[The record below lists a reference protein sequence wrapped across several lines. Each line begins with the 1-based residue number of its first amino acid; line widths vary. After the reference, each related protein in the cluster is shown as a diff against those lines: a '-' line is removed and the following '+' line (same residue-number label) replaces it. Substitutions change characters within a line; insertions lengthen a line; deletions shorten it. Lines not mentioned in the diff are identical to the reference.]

1 MQHDAIGVAEV
12 LSRRMPRPPE
22 HADLG
27 FDFVLDVW
35 QRRKWLALIAFS
47 AGFAA
52 VASLAL
58 SLPNMYRASATAMVE
73 RQQVSETFVRPT
85 VTSELE
91 TRIQTIHKQVMSRA
105 RLTDVIN
112 RLGLYPELRG
122 QVPVEAIVERMR
134 RDVDFSVSGVDQTS
148 GRTST
153 IAFTI
158 SYTGRDPVTAAE
170 VTNLLTTFHVEE
182 NTKSREQ
189 QAVRTADFLRSQ
201 LDEIKGS
208 LDSDQQRIGE
218 YKRQHNGELAEQ
230 VETNLAAL
238 DRLNNQL
245 RLNGEYQIRAMERKE
260 RLEREAAVAAAPAP
274 SSPATAAVSTQ
285 QTELVK
291 LKDQLTELR
300 RKYSDQYPDVI
311 HLRQEIATLEQVVQA
326 DGDSHPA
333 SAAPAQ
339 ESTPAA
345 VNARAA
351 EQALHEVD
359 SQLNSLKSQESLLR
373 QVIGSYESRVENA
386 PKRQEEVQ
394 QLTRDSEATKE
405 RYETLLKRY
414 EEARLTENLEQGQNV
429 ERFRVL
435 DPAIPSGR
443 PTAPNRMWLLG
454 MGLVGSLALA
464 LLAVVGAE
472 KLDTT
477 FHSVEDLRAFA
488 RIPAIAV
495 IRRIPTPS
503 EARSRRVRQVLV
515 ATSVVAALALIVA
528 GARHIGSG
536 NEQIVMMTA
545 RGRG

>member
-1 MQHDAIGVAEV
+1 MARSHEQT
-12 LSRRMPRPPE
+12 
-22 HADLG
+22 DLG

-58 SLPNMYRASATAMVE
+58 SLPNIYRASATVMVE

-105 RLTDVIN
+105 RLSDVIS

-122 QVPVEAIVERMR
+122 QVPIDAIVERLR

-170 VTNLLTTFHVEE
+170 VANLLTSFHVEE

-189 QAVRTADFLRSQ
+189 QAVRTADFLKSQ
-201 LDEIKGS
+201 LDEIKRS

-218 YKRQHNGELAEQ
+218 YKRQHNGELGEQ

-238 DRLNNQL
+238 ERFNNQL

-260 RLEREAAVAAAPAP
+260 RLEREAAAAAAPAP
-274 SSPATAAVSTQ
+274 APAPTAPAVSTPAS
-285 QTELVK
+285 ELTK
-291 LKDQLTELR
+291 LRDQLTDLR
-300 RKYSDQYPDVI
+300 RKYSDQYPDVV
-311 HLRQEIATLEQVVQA
+311 HLRQEIATLEPIVQA
-326 DGDSHPA
+326 EGEAHPA
-333 SAAPAQ
+333 PPPESA
-339 ESTPAA
+339 PAA
-345 VNARAA
+345 VTARAS
-351 EQALHEVD
+351 EQALREVD
-359 SQLNSLKSQESLLR
+359 GQLQSLKSEEVLLR
-373 QVIGSYESRVENA
+373 QVIGTYESRVENA
-386 PKRQEEVQ
+386 PKRQEDVQ

-414 EEARLTENLEQGQNV
+414 EEARLTESLEQGQNV
-429 ERFRVL
+429 EGFRVL
-435 DPAIPSGR
+435 DPAIPSAR

-454 MGLVGSLALA
+454 MGAVGSLALA
-464 LLAVVGAE
+464 LFAVVGAE

-477 FHSVEDLRAFA
+477 FHSVDDLRAFA

-495 IRRIPTPS
+495 IRRIPTPA

-515 ATSVVAALALIVA
+515 AASVVAALALIVA
-528 GARHIGSG
+528 GARHVGYG

>member
-1 MQHDAIGVAEV
+1 MAQPHEQT
-12 LSRRMPRPPE
+12 
-22 HADLG
+22 DLG

-58 SLPNMYRASATAMVE
+58 SLPNIYRASATVMVE

-105 RLTDVIN
+105 RLSEVIT

-122 QVPVEAIVERMR
+122 QVPIDAIVERMR

-170 VTNLLTTFHVEE
+170 VANLLTSFHVEE

-189 QAVRTADFLRSQ
+189 QAVRTADFLRAQ
-201 LDEIKGS
+201 LDEIKRS

-238 DRLNNQL
+238 ERLNNQL
-245 RLNGEYQIRAMERKE
+245 RLNGEYQIRAMERKD
-260 RLEREAAVAAAPAP
+260 RLEREAATAAAPAP
-274 SSPATAAVSTQ
+274 ATATAPAVSTPAS
-285 QTELVK
+285 ELAK
-291 LKDQLTELR
+291 LRDQLTDLR
-300 RKYSDQYPDVI
+300 RKYSDQYPDVV
-311 HLRQEIATLEQVVQA
+311 HLRQEIATLEPVVQA
-326 DGDSHPA
+326 EGDAHPTPPPE
-333 SAAPAQ
+333 SAPA
-339 ESTPAA
+339 AA
-345 VNARAA
+345 TARAT
-351 EQALHEVD
+351 EQALREVD
-359 SQLNSLKSQESLLR
+359 GQLQSLKSEEALLR
-373 QVIGSYESRVENA
+373 QVIGTYESRVENA
-386 PKRQEEVQ
+386 PKRQDDIQ

-414 EEARLTENLEQGQNV
+414 EEARLTESLEQGQNV
-429 ERFRVL
+429 EGFRVL

-454 MGLVGSLALA
+454 MGIVGSLALA
-464 LLAVVGAE
+464 LFAVVGAE

-477 FHSVEDLRAFA
+477 FHSVDDLRAFA

-495 IRRIPTPS
+495 IRRIPTPA
-503 EARSRRVRQVLV
+503 EARRRRVRQVLV
-515 ATSVVAALALIVA
+515 AASVVAALALIVA
-528 GARHIGSG
+528 GARHVGYG

>member
-1 MQHDAIGVAEV
+1 MTRSREHTEV
-12 LSRRMPRPPE
+12 GL
-22 HADLG
+22 
-27 FDFVLDVW
+27 DFVLDVW

-47 AGFAA
+47 AGFAGIT
-52 VASLAL
+52 SLAM
-58 SLPNMYRASATAMVE
+58 SLPDIYRASATVMVE

-91 TRIQTIHKQVMSRA
+91 TRIQTIHRQVMSRA
-105 RLTDVIN
+105 RLTDLIT

-122 QVPVEAIVERMR
+122 HVPMDAIVERMR
-134 RDVDFSVSGVDQTS
+134 HDVGFSVSGVDQSS

-170 VTNLLTTFHVEE
+170 VANLLTGFHVDE

-201 LDEIKGS
+201 LEEIKRS
-208 LDSDQQRIGE
+208 LDSDEKRIGE

-238 DRLNNQL
+238 ERFNNQL

-260 RLEREAAVAAAPAP
+260 RLEREATAAAATHHAAP
-274 SSPATAAVSTQ
+274 TPINSPAS
-285 QTELVK
+285 ELAK
-291 LKDQLTELR
+291 LKDQLADLR

-311 HLRQEIATLEQVVQA
+311 HLRQEIAALEPVVQA
-326 DGDSHPA
+326 DT
-333 SAAPAQ
+333 
-339 ESTPAA
+339 E
-345 VNARAA
+345 ARAA
-351 EQALHEVD
+351 VAAESTQEASSTRASEQALREVE
-359 SQLNSLKSQESLLR
+359 SQLASLKSEEALLR
-373 QVIGSYESRVENA
+373 QVISTYEQRVENA
-386 PKRQEEVQ
+386 PKRQEDVQ
-394 QLTRDSEATKE
+394 QLTRDSEASKE

-414 EEARLTENLEQGQNV
+414 EEARLTENLEQGQNI

-435 DPAIPSGR
+435 DPAIPSAR
-443 PTAPNRMWLLG
+443 PTAPNRLWLLG
-454 MGLVGSLALA
+454 MGLAASLALA
-464 LLAVVGAE
+464 LVAMVGAE
-472 KLDTT
+472 KLDAT
-477 FHSVEDLRAFA
+477 FHNVEDLRTFA
-488 RIPAIAV
+488 RVPAIAV

-503 EARSRRVRQVLV
+503 DARSRRVRRVLV
-515 ATSVVAALALIVA
+515 TASVVAALALIVA
-528 GARHIGSG
+528 GARHIGTG

>member
-1 MQHDAIGVAEV
+1 
-12 LSRRMPRPPE
+12 MPRTRE
-22 HADLG
+22 YTDLG

-35 QRRKWLALIAFS
+35 QRRKWLALVAFS
-47 AGFAA
+47 AGF
-52 VASLAL
+52 VGIASLAL
-58 SLPNMYRASATAMVE
+58 SLPNIYRGGATVMVE

-85 VTSELE
+85 VTAELE

-105 RLTDVIN
+105 RLSEVIN

-122 QVPVEAIVERMR
+122 HIPMDAIVERMR
-134 RDVDFSVSGVDQTS
+134 RDVDFSVSGVDQIS

-158 SYTGRDPVTAAE
+158 SYTGRDPVIVAQVA
-170 VTNLLTTFHVEE
+170 NLLTEFHVEE

-189 QAVRTADFLRSQ
+189 QAVRTAEFLRSQ
-201 LDEIKGS
+201 LDEIKQS
-208 LDSDQQRIGE
+208 LDSDQKRIGD

-238 DRLNNQL
+238 ERLNNQL

-260 RLEREAAVAAAPAP
+260 RLEREAANAAPSAQLATRTVNT
-274 SSPATAAVSTQ
+274 PAS
-285 QTELVK
+285 ELAT
-291 LKDQLTELR
+291 LNEQLTDLR

-311 HLRQEIATLEQVVQA
+311 RLRQEIATLERVVQA
-326 DGDSHPA
+326 DTQA
-333 SAAPAQ
+333 QAA
-339 ESTPAA
+339 TPGEPTPEA
-345 VNARAA
+345 VAARAN
-351 EQALHEVD
+351 EQALREVD
-359 SQLNSLKSQESLLR
+359 NQLKSLKSEEALLR
-373 QVIGSYESRVENA
+373 QVIGTYESRVENA

-394 QLTRDSEATKE
+394 QLTRDSDASKE

-414 EEARLTENLEQGQNV
+414 EEARLTESLEQGQNI

-443 PTAPNRMWLLG
+443 PAAPNRVWLIG
-454 MGLVGSLALA
+454 MGFVGSLALA
-464 LLAVVGAE
+464 LVAIVGAE

-503 EARSRRVRQVLV
+503 QARTRRVRRILV
-515 ATSVVAALALIVA
+515 TASVVAALALIVA

-536 NEQIVMMTA
+536 NEQIVLMTA

>member
-1 MQHDAIGVAEV
+1 MA
-12 LSRRMPRPPE
+12 RPHEQTDP
-22 HADLG
+22 G

-35 QRRKWLALIAFS
+35 QRRKWLAVIAFS

-52 VASLAL
+52 VASLAV
-58 SLPNMYRASATAMVE
+58 SLPDIYRSTATVMVE

-105 RLTDVIN
+105 RLGDVIT

-122 QVPVEAIVERMR
+122 RVPIDAIVERMR

-170 VTNLLTTFHVEE
+170 VANLLTAFHVEE

-201 LDEIKGS
+201 LDEIKRS

-238 DRLNNQL
+238 ERFNNQL

-260 RLEREAAVAAAPAP
+260 RLEREAAAAAAPAP
-274 SSPATAAVSTQ
+274 APAPTAPAGSTPAS
-285 QTELVK
+285 ELAK
-291 LKDQLTELR
+291 LREQLTDLR
-300 RKYSDQYPDVI
+300 RKYSDQYPDVV
-311 HLRQEIATLEQVVQA
+311 HLRQEIATLEPIVQA
-326 DGDSHPA
+326 EGEAHPA
-333 SAAPAQ
+333 PPESA
-339 ESTPAA
+339 PAA
-345 VNARAA
+345 VTARAS
-351 EQALHEVD
+351 EQALREVD
-359 SQLNSLKSQESLLR
+359 GQLQSLKSEEVLLR
-373 QVIGSYESRVENA
+373 QVIGTYESRVENA
-386 PKRQEEVQ
+386 PKRQEDIQ

-414 EEARLTENLEQGQNV
+414 EEARLTESLEQGQNV
-429 ERFRVL
+429 EGFRVL

-454 MGLVGSLALA
+454 MGVVGSLALA
-464 LLAVVGAE
+464 LFAVVGAE

-477 FHSVEDLRAFA
+477 FHSVDDLRAFA

-495 IRRIPTPS
+495 IRRIPTPA
-503 EARSRRVRQVLV
+503 EARRRRVRQVLV
-515 ATSVVAALALIVA
+515 AASVVAALALIVA
-528 GARHIGSG
+528 GARHVGYG

>member
-1 MQHDAIGVAEV
+1 
-12 LSRRMPRPPE
+12 MPRSRE
-22 HADLG
+22 HTDPG

-47 AGFAA
+47 AGFAGI
-52 VASLAL
+52 ASLAL
-58 SLPNMYRASATAMVE
+58 SLPNIYRASATAMVE

-91 TRIQTIHKQVMSRA
+91 TRIQTIHKEVMSRA
-105 RLTDVIN
+105 RLTEVIT

-122 QVPVEAIVERMR
+122 QVPMDAIVERMR
-134 RDVDFSVSGVDQTS
+134 HDVGFSVSGVDQSS

-158 SYTGRDPVTAAE
+158 SYTGRDPVAAAE
-170 VTNLLTTFHVEE
+170 VANVLTGFHVDE

-201 LDEIKGS
+201 LEEIKRS
-208 LDSDQQRIGE
+208 LDSDEDRIGE

-238 DRLNNQL
+238 ERLNNQL

-260 RLEREAAVAAAPAP
+260 RLEREAALAVATPRTPPAQP
-274 SSPATAAVSTQ
+274 VNTPAS
-285 QTELVK
+285 ELTK
-291 LKDQLTELR
+291 LKDQLTDLR

-311 HLRQEIATLEQVVQA
+311 HLRQEIAALEQVVQA
-326 DGDSHPA
+326 DGEARP
-333 SAAPAQ
+333 AAPA
-339 ESTPAA
+339 ESPVEA
-345 VNARAA
+345 VTTRATD
-351 EQALHEVD
+351 QALREVD
-359 SQLNSLKSQESLLR
+359 SQMQSLKSEEALLR
-373 QVIGSYESRVENA
+373 QVIGTYEKRVENA

-394 QLTRDSEATKE
+394 QLTRDSAASKE

-414 EEARLTENLEQGQNV
+414 EEARLTENLEQGQNI

-435 DPAIPSGR
+435 DPAIPSAR

-454 MGLVGSLALA
+454 MGFVGSLALA
-464 LLAVVGAE
+464 LVTVIGAE

-477 FHSVEDLRAFA
+477 FHNIEDLRAFA

-503 EARSRRVRQVLV
+503 DARSRRVRRVLV
-515 ATSVVAALALIVA
+515 TASVVAALALIVA

>member
-1 MQHDAIGVAEV
+1 MA
-12 LSRRMPRPPE
+12 RPHE
-22 HADLG
+22 QTDLG

-58 SLPNMYRASATAMVE
+58 SLPNIYRASATVMVE

-105 RLTDVIN
+105 RLSEVIT

-122 QVPVEAIVERMR
+122 QVPIDAIVERMR

-170 VTNLLTTFHVEE
+170 VANLLTSFHVEE

-189 QAVRTADFLRSQ
+189 QAVRTADFLRAQ
-201 LDEIKGS
+201 LDEIKRS

-238 DRLNNQL
+238 ERFNNQL
-245 RLNGEYQIRAMERKE
+245 RLNGEYQIRAMERKD
-260 RLEREAAVAAAPAP
+260 RLEREAATAAAPAP
-274 SSPATAAVSTQ
+274 ATATAPAVSTPAS
-285 QTELVK
+285 ELAK
-291 LKDQLTELR
+291 LRDQLTDLR
-300 RKYSDQYPDVI
+300 RKYSDQYPDVV
-311 HLRQEIATLEQVVQA
+311 HLRQEIATLEPVVQA
-326 DGDSHPA
+326 EGDAHPTPPPE
-333 SAAPAQ
+333 SAPA
-339 ESTPAA
+339 AA
-345 VNARAA
+345 TARAT
-351 EQALHEVD
+351 EQALREVD
-359 SQLNSLKSQESLLR
+359 GQLQSLKSEEALLR
-373 QVIGSYESRVENA
+373 QVIGTYESRVENA
-386 PKRQEEVQ
+386 PKRQDDIQ

-414 EEARLTENLEQGQNV
+414 EEARLTESLEQGQNV
-429 ERFRVL
+429 EGFRVL

-454 MGLVGSLALA
+454 MGIVGSLALA
-464 LLAVVGAE
+464 LFAVVGAE

-477 FHSVEDLRAFA
+477 FHSVDDLRAFA

-495 IRRIPTPS
+495 IRRIPTPA
-503 EARSRRVRQVLV
+503 EARRRRVRQVLV
-515 ATSVVAALALIVA
+515 AASVVAALALIVA
-528 GARHIGSG
+528 GARHVGYG

>member
-1 MQHDAIGVAEV
+1 
-12 LSRRMPRPPE
+12 MPRPHE
-22 HADLG
+22 HSDPG

-35 QRRKWLALIAFS
+35 QRRKWLALVAFS
-47 AGFAA
+47 AGFAGI
-52 VASLAL
+52 ASLAL
-58 SLPNMYRASATAMVE
+58 SLPNIYRASATVMVE
-73 RQQVSETFVRPT
+73 RQQVSESFVRPT

-105 RLTDVIN
+105 RLGEIIN

-122 QVPVEAIVERMR
+122 QIPVDAIVERMR

-170 VTNLLTTFHVEE
+170 VANLLTEFHVEE

-201 LDEIKGS
+201 LDEIKRS
-208 LDSDQQRIGE
+208 LDSDQQRIGD

-238 DRLNNQL
+238 ERLNNQL

-260 RLEREAAVAAAPAP
+260 RLEREAATAAAAPP
-274 SSPATAAVSTQ
+274 SVLHQAVSTPAS
-285 QTELVK
+285 ELAK
-291 LKDQLTELR
+291 LNDQLTDLR
-300 RKYSDQYPDVI
+300 RKYSDQYPDII
-311 HLRQEIATLEQVVQA
+311 HLRQEIAALEQVVAA
-326 DGDSHPA
+326 DANAHPA
-333 SAAPAQ
+333 ATPEPPPEAATAH
-339 ESTPAA
+339 A
-345 VNARAA
+345 N
-351 EQALHEVD
+351 EQALREVD
-359 SQLNSLKSQESLLR
+359 GQLQSLKSEEALLR
-373 QVIGSYESRVENA
+373 QVIATYEGRVENA

-394 QLTRDSEATKE
+394 QLSRDSEASKE

-414 EEARLTENLEQGQNV
+414 EEARLTESLEQGQNI

-443 PTAPNRMWLLG
+443 PTAPNRPWLLG
-454 MGLVGSLALA
+454 MGLAGSLVLA
-464 LLAVVGAE
+464 LVAVVGAE

-503 EARSRRVRQVLV
+503 ETRSLRVRRVLV
-515 ATSVVAALALIVA
+515 TASVVAALALIVA
-528 GARHIGSG
+528 GGRHIGLG

>member
-1 MQHDAIGVAEV
+1 MARSHEQT
-12 LSRRMPRPPE
+12 
-22 HADLG
+22 DLG

-58 SLPNMYRASATAMVE
+58 SLPNIYRASATVMVE

-105 RLTDVIN
+105 RLSDVIT

-122 QVPVEAIVERMR
+122 QVPIDAIVERLR

-170 VTNLLTTFHVEE
+170 VANLLTSFHVEE

-201 LDEIKGS
+201 LDEIKRS

-238 DRLNNQL
+238 ERFNNQL

-260 RLEREAAVAAAPAP
+260 RLEREAAAAAAPAP
-274 SSPATAAVSTQ
+274 APAPTAPAVSTPAS
-285 QTELVK
+285 ELAK
-291 LKDQLTELR
+291 LRDQLTDLR
-300 RKYSDQYPDVI
+300 RKYSDQYPDVV
-311 HLRQEIATLEQVVQA
+311 HLRQEIATLEPIVQA
-326 DGDSHPA
+326 EGEAHPA
-333 SAAPAQ
+333 PPPESAPAAI
-339 ESTPAA
+339 T
-345 VNARAA
+345 ARAS
-351 EQALHEVD
+351 EQALREVD
-359 SQLNSLKSQESLLR
+359 GQLESLKSEEVLLR
-373 QVIGSYESRVENA
+373 QVIGTYESRVENA
-386 PKRQEEVQ
+386 PKRQEDVQ
-394 QLTRDSEATKE
+394 QLTRGSEATKE
-405 RYETLLKRY
+405 RYETLLKR
-414 EEARLTENLEQGQNV
+414 
-429 ERFRVL
+429 
-435 DPAIPSGR
+435 
-443 PTAPNRMWLLG
+443 
-454 MGLVGSLALA
+454 
-464 LLAVVGAE
+464 
-472 KLDTT
+472 
-477 FHSVEDLRAFA
+477 
-488 RIPAIAV
+488 
-495 IRRIPTPS
+495 
-503 EARSRRVRQVLV
+503 
-515 ATSVVAALALIVA
+515 
-528 GARHIGSG
+528 
-536 NEQIVMMTA
+536 
-545 RGRG
+545 

>member
-1 MQHDAIGVAEV
+1 
-12 LSRRMPRPPE
+12 MPQARE
-22 HADLG
+22 HTDLG

-35 QRRKWLALIAFS
+35 QRRKWLALVAFS
-47 AGFAA
+47 AGF
-52 VASLAL
+52 VGIASLAL
-58 SLPNMYRASATAMVE
+58 SLPNIYRAGATVMVE

-85 VTSELE
+85 VTAELE

-122 QVPVEAIVERMR
+122 QVPMDAIVERLR
-134 RDVDFSVSGVDQTS
+134 RDVDFSVSGVDQIS

-158 SYTGRDPVTAAE
+158 SYTGRDPVIAAQ
-170 VTNLLTTFHVEE
+170 VANLLTEFHVEE
-182 NTKSREQ
+182 NTRSREQ

-201 LDEIKGS
+201 LDEIKQS
-208 LDSDQQRIGE
+208 LDSDQKRIGD

-230 VETNLAAL
+230 VDTNLAAL
-238 DRLNNQL
+238 ERLNNQL

-260 RLEREAAVAAAPAP
+260 RLEREAAAAA
-274 SSPATAAVSTQ
+274 SSSTQ
-285 QTELVK
+285 ALTQTANTPASALAK
-291 LKDQLTELR
+291 LKEQLTDLR

-311 HLRQEIATLEQVVQA
+311 HLRQEIATLERVVQA
-326 DGDSHPA
+326 DAEAHPE
-333 SAAPAQ
+333 APAEPTQ
-339 ESTPAA
+339 GA
-345 VNARAA
+345 VTAHAS
-351 EQALHEVD
+351 EQALREVD
-359 SQLNSLKSQESLLR
+359 SQLQSLKSEEALLR
-373 QVIGSYESRVENA
+373 QVIGTYESRVENA

-394 QLTRDSEATKE
+394 QLARDSDASKE

-414 EEARLTENLEQGQNV
+414 EEARLTESLEQGQNI

-435 DPAIPSGR
+435 DPAIPSAR
-443 PTAPNRMWLLG
+443 PAAPNRGWLIG
-454 MGLVGSLALA
+454 MGFVGSLALA
-464 LLAVVGAE
+464 LVAIVGAE

-477 FHSVEDLRAFA
+477 FHSVEDLRGFA

-503 EARSRRVRQVLV
+503 EARSRRVRRVLV
-515 ATSVVAALALIVA
+515 TASVVVALALIVA

-536 NEQIVMMTA
+536 NEQIVLMTA